1 MKNVVTIDGHEI
13 NRKTVTGFVEQIFN
27 KKEIKRMIT
36 LSKWHRNFDK
46 PDDEYTNKDCDKF
59 IEIWDFQLRAKLFDA
74 DKHCE
79 LVLDTNAKR
88 PKIMSIDRIF
98 SIKEVI

>member
-13 NRKTVTGFVEQIFN
+13 NRNNVTGFVEQIFN
-27 KKEIKRMIT
+27 KKEIKRMIE
-36 LSKWHRNFDK
+36 LAKWQRDFEK
-46 PDDEYTNKDCDKF
+46 PDDEYTHEDCDKY
-59 IEIWDFQLRAKLFDA
+59 IEIWDFQLRAKILDA

-88 PKIMSIDRIF
+88 PKTMSFDDIF
-98 SIKEVI
+98 SI